1 MARNGQSIS
10 IVKASPKKKP
20 NNDFKAIIIN
30 DVATATFISTFARI
44 TKAGMFKNP
53 PPSPITPVMAP
64 TI

>member
-30 DVATATFISTFARI
+30 DVATW
-44 TKAGMFKNP
+44 
-53 PPSPITPVMAP
+53 
-64 TI
+64 